1 MPIDI
6 TINNITGASPYD
18 VYVCDDPVS
27 TCIYIDTISILPYQ
41 FEVPN
46 IMSSN
51 TVFNLK
57 IVDNN
62 GCLTYQTLTV

>member
-27 TCIYIDTISILPYQ
+27 TCIYINTITILPYQ
-41 FEVPN
+41 FEVPS

-57 IVDNN
+57 IVDSN
-62 GCLTYQTLTV
+62 GCLTYQTLTT